1 MSPAETLHGH
11 CLCGQVQVTI
21 SAADTSVGACHC
33 STCRRWGGGPLLALE
48 CHDGVQFQ
56 GEEHISVYASSDWA
70 ERGFCRHCGTH
81 LFYRLTSA
89 PLHEL
94 PAGLFDAQHLM
105 TLAREIFI
113 DEQPA
118 FYAFANP
125 TERLT
130 GEQVFA
136 MFNAGQQ

>member
-70 ERGFCRHCGTH
+70 ERGFCKRCGSS
-81 LFYRLTSA
+81 LFYRLKPKDVYVISVGAFDDATPFKA
-89 PLHEL
+89 VCEIYV
-94 PAGLFDAQHLM
+94 DAQ
-105 TLAREIFI
+105 
-113 DEQPA
+113 PPG
-118 FYAFANP
+118 YALSGP
-125 TERLT
+125 LERLT
-130 GEQVFA
+130 EAETIARFMG
-136 MFNAGQQ
+136 G